1 MLPYFIFSYSS
12 FNSNNMKGYVQV
24 YTGNGKGK
32 TTAALG
38 LSIRALGAGKKVFIG
53 QFAKSKHY
61 SELETIEKLLK
72 NITIKQ
78 FGMGCFIFEKPKEE
92 EEEEDI
98 QAAQKRLKE
107 ITSIIESDE
116 YDVIILDEANI
127 AVHYNLIT
135 ADELISAI
143 NKRSQRTEIIITGR
157 YANQEIM
164 DVADLVTEM
173 KEIKH
178 YYQQGVQARV
188 GIEK

>member
-1 MLPYFIFSYSS
+1 
-12 FNSNNMKGYVQV
+12 MKGYIQV

-38 LSIRALGAGKKVFIG
+38 LSVRALGAGKKVFIG

-61 SELETIEKLLK
+61 SELETIDKLLK

-78 FGMGCFIFEKPKEE
+78 YGLGCFIVDLPTD
-92 EEEEDI
+92 EDI
-98 QAAQKRLKE
+98 QAARKGLKE
-107 ITSIIESDE
+107 ITEIILSDE

-127 AVHYNLIT
+127 AVYYKLFS
-135 ADELISAI
+135 AEELIQVI
-143 NKRSQRTEIIITGR
+143 SQKSERTEIIITGR
-157 YANQEIM
+157 YASQEII
-164 DVADLVTEM
+164 DIADLVTEM

>member
-1 MLPYFIFSYSS
+1 M
-12 FNSNNMKGYVQV
+12 NGYVQV

-38 LSIRALGAGKKVFIG
+38 LAVRALGAGKKVFIG

-61 SELETIEKLLK
+61 SELETISRLLK
-72 NITIKQ
+72 DITIRQ
-78 FGMGCFIFEKPKEE
+78 YGLGCFIFEKPTDD
-92 EEEEDI
+92 DI
-98 QAAQKRLKE
+98 RAAKAGLKE
-107 ITSIIESDE
+107 IEGIIDSNE

-127 AVHYNLIT
+127 AVYYNLIT
-135 ADELISAI
+135 VNELITVI
-143 NKRSQRTEIIITGR
+143 EKRNDKTEIIITGR
-157 YANQEIM
+157 YATQEII
-164 DVADLVTEM
+164 DFADLVTEM

>member
-1 MLPYFIFSYSS
+1 
-12 FNSNNMKGYVQV
+12 MKGYVQV

-53 QFAKSKHY
+53 QFAKSKYY

-92 EEEEDI
+92 DI
-98 QAAQKRLKE
+98 QAAQNGLKE

-116 YDVIILDEANI
+116 YDVIIMDEANI

-135 ADELISAI
+135 TDELISAI
-143 NKRSQRTEIIITGR
+143 NRRSQRTEIIITGR
-157 YANQEIM
+157 YAKQEIM

>member
-1 MLPYFIFSYSS
+1 LKIRCCHILFSVIPLLIQTK
-12 FNSNNMKGYVQV
+12 MKGYVQV

-92 EEEEDI
+92 DI
-98 QAAQKRLKE
+98 QAAQNGLKE

-143 NKRSQRTEIIITGR
+143 NRKSQRTEIIITGR
-157 YANQEIM
+157 YAKQEIM

>member
-1 MLPYFIFSYSS
+1 MKIRCCHILFSVIPLLIQTK
-12 FNSNNMKGYVQV
+12 MKGYVQV

-92 EEEEDI
+92 DI
-98 QAAQKRLKE
+98 QAAQNGLKE

-143 NKRSQRTEIIITGR
+143 NKRSERTEIIITGR
-157 YANQEIM
+157 YAKQEIM
-164 DVADLVTEM
+164 DFADLVTEM

>member
-12 FNSNNMKGYVQV
+12 FNSNKMKGYVQV

-92 EEEEDI
+92 DI
-98 QAAQKRLKE
+98 QAAQKGLKE

-143 NKRSQRTEIIITGR
+143 NKRSERTEIIITGR
-157 YANQEIM
+157 YAKQEIM

-178 YYQQGVQARV
+178 YYQQGVQARI

>member
-1 MLPYFIFSYSS
+1 LKIRCCHILFSVIPLLIQTK
-12 FNSNNMKGYVQV
+12 MKGYVQV

-92 EEEEDI
+92 DI
-98 QAAQKRLKE
+98 QAAQNGLKE

-143 NKRSQRTEIIITGR
+143 NRRSQRTEIIITGR
-157 YANQEIM
+157 YAKQEIM